1 MNLTQGS
8 VQIIG
13 HYLRQLPRVPPPWL
27 TVFFYMHL
35 GSLRYLSMAASQ
47 EGWWL
52 MDSSRAVFYSC
63 LPCPQEKSANRLSI
77 NYPLNFVKVLL
88 PATFQLQAGVS
99 AQSPWQLLSQDG
111 DGQAK
116 LRGPALLSPPLKN
129 IFQVYVH
136 GYFVCMYVCEPC
148 VPGALRDQKGSLYPL

>member
-35 GSLRYLSMAASQ
+35 GSLRYLSIEASQ

-88 PATFQLQAGVS
+88 CSSCKLGS
-99 AQSPWQLLSQDG
+99 LLSH
-111 DGQAK
+111 
-116 LRGPALLSPPLKN
+116 RGSSSPKMVMVRLSS
-129 IFQVYVH
+129 
-136 GYFVCMYVCEPC
+136 E
-148 VPGALRDQKGSLYPL
+148 DQLY